1 MEHPHPDPQ
10 IDPATL
16 LAAAE
21 VELAAI
27 DETLRRLDEGTYG
40 RCKQCGSDLGDDRLA
55 ADPLAVLC
63 ASCHGA

>member
-10 IDPATL
+10 IDPAGL
-16 LAAAE
+16 LTAAE

-27 DETLRRLDEGTYG
+27 DEALRRLDEGTYG
-40 RCKQCGSDLGDDRLA
+40 RCTHCGTDLGDDHLD

-63 ASCHGA
+63 ASCQAG